1 MCQHICGGLNEDGS
15 CRLICL
21 KGWFPVGVQEGL
33 GGVVLL
39 GVCLWRWAL
48 SFPHARPSLS
58 FFLSP
63 HLLSVAYRSGCK
75 LLATAPVPFSHHDYH
90 GLILSNC
97 KEAPN

>member
-1 MCQHICGGLNEDGS
+1 MFEGLV
-15 CRLICL
+15 
-21 KGWFPVGVQEGL
+21 PVGVQEGL

-75 LLATAPVPFSHHDYH
+75 LLATAPVPFPTMIIMDSSSQTAKKPPIKYF
-90 GLILSNC
+90 LL
-97 KEAPN
+97 